1 MDNDQAST
9 EIRSDRCSLPA
20 AELDD
25 RLREIDGLIGR
36 ALLERRDE
44 AATTVLSFD
53 RAAATELR
61 DLVRRERNCC
71 RHLSFTIEEDDAV
84 IRVAIR
90 PRSDK

>member
-1 MDNDQAST
+1 MDDDQAST
-9 EIRSDRCSLPA
+9 ETRSDRCSLPA

-25 RLREIDGLIGR
+25 RLRQIDGLIGR

-53 RAAATELR
+53 RAAATEVR
-61 DLVRRERNCC
+61 DLVRRERSCC
-71 RHLSFTIEEDDAV
+71 GHLLFTIEEDDAV

-90 PRSDK
+90 PRSDE